1 MMDDGARKRNIENLQ
16 KLAQTI
22 SSNFNFKQKSTL
34 FWADIYQAVKQSSSN
49 TFVEEKEARGQL
61 NELVKIMQS
70 WITLTSLPGKTLI
83 K

>member
-49 TFVEEKEARGQL
+49 AFVEEKEARGQL